1 MTVESITLSEAYM
14 IENLRKQG
22 ISNESLLKVDDASVE
37 RWKDL
42 DDRFDF
48 NVLKEMAFKEQ
59 EKYKS
64 VIKDGYQVKF
74 LTINGLINLVELKF
88 NKQKEVDF
96 KVLED
101 GISEL
106 VLDKAMIPLLKEF
119 LSVNWK
125 VIETG
130 DYLAVRSI
138 SAL

>member
-37 RWKDL
+37 RWKNL

-138 SAL
+138 NAL

>member
-138 SAL
+138 NAL

>member
-37 RWKDL
+37 RWKNL

-74 LTINGLINLVELKF
+74 LTINGLINLIELKF

-138 SAL
+138 NAL

>member
-22 ISNESLLKVDDASVE
+22 ISNESLLKVDDESVE

-48 NVLKEMAFKEQ
+48 NVLKEMAFQEQ

-138 SAL
+138 NAL

>member
-37 RWKDL
+37 RWKNL

-74 LTINGLINLVELKF
+74 LTINGLINLIELKF

-101 GISEL
+101 VISEL

-138 SAL
+138 NAL